1 MVIRS
6 SSNYFAKLLVST
18 LYRLL
23 LEKEILFLAKND
35 ENGLIDDMTGIDKT
49 STITT
54 CWKFMRPH
62 WKGIV
67 ARLLQIV
74 SHFSFVEFFITIRWR
89 CGTLHLFLRG
99 RSPTRNSFSF
109 VCWKWRFSLLIKY
122 YHNTDDT
129 CYTLFLLNMGIMHK
143 TRFS

>member
-54 CWKFMRPH
+54 C
-62 WKGIV
+62 
-67 ARLLQIV
+67 
-74 SHFSFVEFFITIRWR
+74 
-89 CGTLHLFLRG
+89 
-99 RSPTRNSFSF
+99 
-109 VCWKWRFSLLIKY
+109 
-122 YHNTDDT
+122 
-129 CYTLFLLNMGIMHK
+129 
-143 TRFS
+143 